1 VRPAPDYTVADERR
15 DMADDL
21 AHLLKV
27 RDMAEDLMR
36 ELSHPMQTIM
46 GYKATSACKILHGE
60 ALDVM
65 LVDELNPTI
74 RALEN

>member
-1 VRPAPDYTVADERR
+1 MRPAPDYTVADERR

-36 ELSHPMQTIM
+36 EL
-46 GYKATSACKILHGE
+46 
-60 ALDVM
+60 
-65 LVDELNPTI
+65 NPS
-74 RALEN
+74 RRGAGRHAG

>member
-1 VRPAPDYTVADERR
+1 MRPAPDYTAADERR
-15 DMADDL
+15 DMAEDL
-21 AHLLKV
+21 AHHLKV
-27 RDMAEDLMR
+27 REMAEDLMR

-46 GYKATSACKILHGE
+46 GYKATSACKVLHGE
-60 ALDVM
+60 ALVVM